1 MRKHRQEI
9 SIERK
14 LEIELELKQKE
25 DIELNN
31 KLSIPELVYY
41 IEAIKMPYQEMLDAI
56 KWYDIA
62 KPYIDELKFVRDL
75 SQKYN
80 VERDDIIN
88 RIQDVRRI
96 NNYIEKNLIEQ
107 SYKKENDSIKIH
119 IKL

>member
-41 IEAIKMPYQEMLDAI
+41 IEAIKMPYQEILDAI
-56 KWYDIA
+56 EWYDNNT
-62 KPYIDELKFVRDL
+62 KIDAVKFVNELR
-75 SQKYN
+75 QNYN
-80 VERDDIIN
+80 VEKDDIIK
-88 RIQDVRRI
+88 RIQDVRTI
-96 NNYIEKNLIEQ
+96 KKHLDAKNKSNVKFKKFSIKLN
-107 SYKKENDSIKIH
+107 KKEQ
-119 IKL
+119 

>member
-1 MRKHRQEI
+1 MRKQRQEI
-9 SIERK
+9 SVERK

-25 DIELNN
+25 DIELNT
-31 KLSIPELVYY
+31 KLSISEIVYY
-41 IEAIKMPYQEMLDAI
+41 IEAIKMPYQEILDAI
-56 KWYDIA
+56 KWYDSKKA
-62 KPYIDELKFVRDL
+62 YVDELELVQHL

-96 NNYIEKNLIEQ
+96 NNYIGENLIDHF
-107 SYKKENDSIKIH
+107 KAKENDSIKIY